1 MAGQSVAGPSDEF
14 RYEVGSSWVVALAA
28 RWQAGASRPAPGVV
42 GAVPTRQVLASKETF
57 EVSDSVVQKIN
68 RPERTVS
75 GPWLEVIASNLD
87 HHRATFLWKC
97 EGLSEAQL
105 RLRPAQSSALTL
117 LGLMRHL
124 QGVERA
130 WFQRTLAG
138 TTPHFFPYRT
148 YVTAD
153 GGEWFDESDPTPAGE
168 VYEDYLKACQ
178 ESRQVFAKVTTDLA
192 RIVPNPEFGD
202 TDVRFVLAHVIEECA
217 RHVGHADLLREAI
230 DGATGE

>member
-1 MAGQSVAGPSDEF
+1 MSEI
-14 RYEVGSSWVVALAA
+14 VVE
-28 RWQAGASRPAPGVV
+28 RVVRPAR
-42 GAVPTRQVLASKETF
+42 ATT
-57 EVSDSVVQKIN
+57 
-68 RPERTVS
+68 

-105 RLRPAQSSALTL
+105 RLHPLRSSALTL

-130 WFQRTLAG
+130 WFQRALAG
-138 TTPHFFPYRT
+138 TAPHFFPYRT
-148 YVTAD
+148 YPAAD
-153 GGEWFDESDPTPAGE
+153 GGEWYDESDTTSAA
-168 VYEDYLKACQ
+168 VVREDYLKACA
-178 ESRQVFAKVTTDLA
+178 ESRQVFADVTADLG

-202 TDVRFVLAHVIEECA
+202 ADVRFVLLHVVEEYA

-230 DGATGE
+230 DGTTGE

>member
-1 MAGQSVAGPSDEF
+1 MSDI
-14 RYEVGSSWVVALAA
+14 
-28 RWQAGASRPAPGVV
+28 
-42 GAVPTRQVLASKETF
+42 
-57 EVSDSVVQKIN
+57 VVQKIV
-68 RPERTVS
+68 RPERAVS

-87 HHRATFLWKC
+87 YHRATFLWKC
-97 EGLSEAQL
+97 EGLSDEQL
-105 RLRPAQSSALTL
+105 RLRPVRSSALTL

-138 TTPHFFPYRT
+138 TSPRFFPHRT

-153 GGEWFDESDPTPAGE
+153 GGEWYDESDATPARD
-168 VYEDYLKACQ
+168 VYEDYLAACE
-178 ESRQVFAKVTTDLA
+178 ESRQVFAKVTLDVA

-202 TDVRFVLAHVIEECA
+202 TDVRFVLEHVIEEYA
-217 RHVGHADLLREAI
+217 RHVGHADLLREAL

>member
-1 MAGQSVAGPSDEF
+1 MSDM
-14 RYEVGSSWVVALAA
+14 
-28 RWQAGASRPAPGVV
+28 
-42 GAVPTRQVLASKETF
+42 
-57 EVSDSVVQKIN
+57 VVQQIV
-68 RPERTVS
+68 RPERVMS
-75 GPWLEVIASNLD
+75 GPWPEVIASNLD

-97 EGLSEAQL
+97 EGLSEE
-105 RLRPAQSSALTL
+105 RLRQRPVRSSALTL

-138 TTPHFFPYRT
+138 TTPRFPPYRT
-148 YVTAD
+148 YATAG
-153 GGEWFDESDPTPAGE
+153 GGEWYDESDATPAGD
-168 VYEDYLKACQ
+168 VYEDYLKACE
-178 ESRQVFAKVTTDLA
+178 ESRQVFAEVTADLA

-202 TDVRFVLAHVIEECA
+202 TDVRFVLEHVIEEYA